1 MSPNLFF
8 LNISL
13 RIKGKAEEFEVESA
27 RFDRNSLIL
36 KLRGIDDLA
45 QADGLAGADLCVP
58 EESFP
63 FPGEGTYYHFQ
74 ILGCRVF
81 TREGEDVGGVEG
93 LIPQAGNMLL
103 SVVKEGKESLVP
115 FHSSICVDV
124 DLAKKEILIDPPEG
138 LLELNEI

>member
-1 MSPNLFF
+1 M
-8 LNISL
+8 NISL

-36 KLRGIDDLA
+36 KLRGIDNLA

-63 FPGEGTYYHFQ
+63 PPGEGTYYHFQ
-74 ILGCRVF
+74 ILGCGVF
-81 TREGEDVGGVEG
+81 TQKGEEVGIVEG
-93 LIPQAGNMLL
+93 LIPQAGNMIL
-103 SVVKEGKESLVP
+103 SVVKDGKESLIP